1 MRVSDRFG
9 MSGELR
15 LVVWHGDVSDAEALA
30 HLDGFWLPRRIVDD
44 RIFGNLITNTGRSDI
59 TSRIINGA
67 SVTIPGW
74 IAATQTAIVPAATDT
89 VLTGETARKAVS
101 TVAVLSTYYQRYVA
115 TFTSADLGAV
125 TVTGAGLF
133 TAAAA
138 GSMWAI
144 VSTSVAK
151 SATDSLVAEWRIQS
165 LAS

>member
-1 MRVSDRFG
+1 MK
-9 MSGELR
+9 L
-15 LVVWHGDVSDAEALA
+15 
-30 HLDGFWLPRRIVDD
+30 LDGLRVQGEVVFTVLSREPNEHEMFELLCGYPPRRLLRQQRVA
-44 RIFGNLITNTGRSDI
+44 NLITNTGRSDI

-67 SVTIPGW
+67 AVTIPGW
-74 IAATQTAIVPAATDT
+74 IAVTQTAIVPAATDT
-89 VLTGETARKAVS
+89 TLTGETARKANS
-101 TVAVLSTYYQRYVA
+101 TVAVLSTYYSRFVS

-133 TAAAA
+133 TAAAV

-151 SATDSLVAEWRIQS
+151 AASDSLVVEWRIQT